1 MYQDNPV
8 AGVPALTKASGK
20 RATRVISTYV
30 TGGRTV
36 DPKIV
41 ALAARTKARLLVT
54 WMPDGGRDGAN
65 QKRYRLASIRRG
77 AQDAGLKRLA
87 KQLGRLRPRRSCA
100 RCPSPTRPGTPGRGS
115 STATRPPTTW
125 PPGRGC
131 ARWSSAAAAGAIQL
145 LWAPYARSI
154 PDTPENAFAAYF
166 PGPAQVDLVGTSGYN
181 FGTTGGL
188 AWTDPEPLFEDAYR
202 QVSALATKPFWI
214 AETGSTGT
222 GGSKVKWIRSL
233 ATLRTSIPNLAG
245 IVWFDVRDRNGDFRV
260 SGSKAMRSAFSRRS
274 PGRPGPS
281 EPPPREPA
289 AAAARAPAGG
299 GGRPAAAHRGDGGP
313 PHVAHRLRAHGGRAA
328 RPTRA

>member
-1 MYQDNPV
+1 MPAACAALALVAALAALALAAPRASAAPLEVGVYQDNPV
-8 AGVPALTKASGK
+8 AGVPALTKSSGK

-77 AQDAGLKRLA
+77 AQDAGLRRLA
-87 KQLGRLRPRRSCA
+87 KQIGRLRPAPILRPMPEPNAPWYAWSGFVNSNTPADYVAAWTRVRRVVK
-100 RCPSPTRPGTPGRGS
+100 GGGGR
-115 STATRPPTTW
+115 RV
-125 PPGRGC
+125 
-131 ARWSSAAAAGAIQL
+131 QL
-145 LWAPYARSI
+145 LWAPYVRSI

-166 PGPAQVDLVGTSGYN
+166 PGPSQVDLVGTSGYN

-188 AWTDPEPLFEDAYR
+188 AWVEPEPLFEDAYR
-202 QVSALATKPFWI
+202 QVSALAPKPFWI

-245 IVWFDVRDRNGDFRV
+245 IVWFDVRDANGDFRV
-260 SGSKAMRSAFSRRS
+260 SGSKAMRSAFKAFT
-274 PGRPGPS
+274 GK
-281 EPPPREPA
+281 
-289 AAAARAPAGG
+289 ARAK
-299 GGRPAAAHRGDGGP
+299 
-313 PHVAHRLRAHGGRAA
+313 
-328 RPTRA
+328 

>member
-1 MYQDNPV
+1 MRRSPLSAACAALALAAALVVLALSASAASAAPLEVGVYQDNPV

-41 ALAARTKARLLVT
+41 ALAKRTKARLLVT
-54 WMPDGGRDGAN
+54 WMPDSGRDGAN

-77 AQDAGLKRLA
+77 AQDAGLRRLA
-87 KQLGRLRPRRSCA
+87 KQIGRLRPAPILRPMPEPNAPWYAWSGFVNSNTPADYVTAWKRVRKVVKGGGGRRV
-100 RCPSPTRPGTPGRGS
+100 
-115 STATRPPTTW
+115 
-125 PPGRGC
+125 
-131 ARWSSAAAAGAIQL
+131 QL
-145 LWAPYARSI
+145 LWAPYVRSI

-166 PGPAQVDLVGTSGYN
+166 PGAAQVDLVGTSGYN

-202 QVSALATKPFWI
+202 QVSALAPKPFWI
-214 AETGSTGT
+214 AETGSTAI
-222 GGSKVKWIRSL
+222 GGNKARWLGAL

-260 SGSKAMRSAFSRRS
+260 SGSKAMRSAFKAFT
-274 PGRPGPS
+274 GK
-281 EPPPREPA
+281 
-289 AAAARAPAGG
+289 ARAK
-299 GGRPAAAHRGDGGP
+299 
-313 PHVAHRLRAHGGRAA
+313 
-328 RPTRA
+328 

>member
-1 MYQDNPV
+1 MSSPPRAHAVTARRLLLPAGCAALALAAALAALALAAPRASAAPLEVGVYQDNPV

-87 KQLGRLRPRRSCA
+87 KQLGRLRPAPILRPMPEPNAPWYAWSGFVNSNTPADYVAAWTRVRKVVKRSGGRRV
-100 RCPSPTRPGTPGRGS
+100 
-115 STATRPPTTW
+115 
-125 PPGRGC
+125 
-131 ARWSSAAAAGAIQL
+131 QL
-145 LWAPYARSI
+145 MWAPYVRSI

-260 SGSKAMRSAFSRRS
+260 SGSKATRSAFKAFT
-274 PGRPGPS
+274 GK
-281 EPPPREPA
+281 
-289 AAAARAPAGG
+289 ARAK
-299 GGRPAAAHRGDGGP
+299 
-313 PHVAHRLRAHGGRAA
+313 
-328 RPTRA
+328 